1 MITDEVYEKLKR
13 EINPTHDIKLF
24 AGRSNPKLAQ
34 EVAEALGTTLG
45 PMIVKDF
52 ADGEIYVQVKDSV
65 RGDDIFII
73 QPLCKPVNQ
82 NLMELLIIID
92 AFKRASAKSITAVI
106 P

>member
-34 EVAEALGTTLG
+34 EVAEALGTTIG

-52 ADGEIYVQVKDSV
+52 SD
-65 RGDDIFII
+65 
-73 QPLCKPVNQ
+73 
-82 NLMELLIIID
+82 
-92 AFKRASAKSITAVI
+92 
-106 P
+106 